1 MRLTLLFCC
10 NADGS
15 EKKYIPLENQKILA
29 AIKGKSYPFH
39 IIFRVKLGWTNILKE
54 FDRDMIKQNRK
65 VVLFIDNAPCH
76 KVTDLV
82 LENVKIEFLP
92 ANTTSILQPLDQG
105 IIHAFKVYFRQILVR
120 KQLLAIEK
128 GLSNKD
134 FVKSI
139 SILDALTFAK
149 RAWWLVKKETIENC
163 FRKGG
168 FFIENN
174 SSDVVE
180 EVIDVTIDPTEF
192 EEYVNCDKELEC
204 FGTLTED
211 EIVSSLLDENSSEA
225 SSEENSEGECNDV
238 PPTLVAAIGALST
251 VKHFMESK
259 NLYLD
264 EIESLEEK
272 LFKCYFQT
280 HHQKKITD
288 FFIV

>member
-1 MRLTLLFCC
+1 MVSSL
-10 NADGS
+10 
-15 EKKYIPLENQKILA
+15 
-29 AIKGKSYPFH
+29 
-39 IIFRVKLGWTNILKE
+39 WTNILKE

-105 IIHAFKVYFRQILVR
+105 IIHAFKVYFRQILIR

-139 SILDALTFAK
+139 SILDAQTFAK
-149 RAWWLVKKETIENC
+149 RSWWLVKKETIENC
-163 FRKGG
+163 FRKAG

-192 EEYVNCDKELEC
+192 KEYVNCDKELEC

-211 EIVSSLLDENSSEA
+211 EIVSSILDGKSSEA
-225 SSEENSEGECNDV
+225 SSEENSQDECNNV
-238 PPTLVAAIGALST
+238 HPP
-251 VKHFMESK
+251 
-259 NLYLD
+259 
-264 EIESLEEK
+264 
-272 LFKCYFQT
+272 
-280 HHQKKITD
+280 
-288 FFIV
+288 